1 MEREVELKSVVDDLG
16 RCRRAVEA
24 AGGRLVFEGRLEDRR
39 YDTADRRLALVDVV
53 LRLRTY
59 RTATTVRA
67 VLDWKGPTMLA
78 DGYKVRDELSTG
90 ITDPD
95 VLARMLELLGYSI
108 AREIDREIIQYRVG
122 EAVVRFEVYP
132 RMDTLVEVEGD
143 PAAIESAIGVLAL
156 PRDGFTTERL
166 QAFALRYT
174 ARTGQQAA
182 VSDRELRGDAFW
194 KPEDP

>member
-1 MEREVELKSVVDDLG
+1 MEREVELKSVVDDLD
-16 RCRRAVEA
+16 RCRGAIEA

-39 YDTADRRLALVDVV
+39 YDTADRRLSLVDIV

-59 RTATTVRA
+59 RTATSVRA
-67 VLDWKGPTMLA
+67 ALDWKGPTMLH

-95 VLARMLELLGYSI
+95 ILARMLELLGYQV
-108 AREIDREIIQYRVG
+108 AREIDRDIVQYRLDD
-122 EAVVRFEVYP
+122 AVVRFESYP
-132 RMDTLVEVEGD
+132 RMDVLVEVEGE
-143 PAAIESAIGVLAL
+143 PAAIEAAIRVLGL

-166 QAFALRYT
+166 QAFALRYA
-174 ARTGQQAA
+174 ARTGLPAA